1 MPTLQDIIVTVLG
14 LLALAA
20 INYGM
25 NGLQSLD
32 EEEQESE
39 EG

>member
-20 INYGM
+20 IKYGAK
-25 NGLQSLD
+25 GLQSLD

>member
-1 MPTLQDIIVTVLG
+1 MPITLQDIIVTVLG

-25 NGLQSLD
+25 NGLRSLD

-39 EG
+39 E